1 MAILPVYTYD
11 SSILREKT
19 NEVKSPDGE
28 TLKLVMDMFETMN
41 LAQGIGMA
49 ANQVGYGKSI
59 FIIDLSDVEDEE
71 MDKPLVAINPRIVLL
86 DGDDIPFEEGC
97 LSVPNVREDIIRPER
112 VLLRYRD
119 LNFDEKELEADGLL
133 ARVIQHE
140 HDHLLGVFFTDYL
153 KGLKKRLVMP
163 ALKKIMRGE
172 MEVEYQLASGVLELT
187 RASKSNL

>member
-19 NEVKSPDGE
+19 LEVKSPDSE

-41 LAQGIGMA
+41 VAKGIGLA
-49 ANQVGYGKSI
+49 ANQVGHGKSI
-59 FIIDLSDVEDEE
+59 FIVDLSDVEDEE
-71 MDKPLVAINPRIVLL
+71 MVKPLVAINPRLVML

-97 LSVPNVREDIIRPER
+97 LSVPNVREDVYRPER

-119 LNFDEKELEADGLL
+119 LNFDERELEADGLL
-133 ARVIQHE
+133 SRVIQHE
-140 HDHLLGVFFTDYL
+140 YDHLLGVFFTDYL

-163 ALKKIMRGE
+163 SLKKIMRGE
-172 MEVEYQLASGVLELT
+172 MEAEYKLAAGVLE
-187 RASKSNL
+187 KSPVK